1 MATIWGSCVSEKEKG
16 KQRELLFR
24 AGYVGSLAVMVQI
37 LQPPRRPVQDL
48 EVADA
53 DLVVTLPGSVL

>member
-1 MATIWGSCVSEKEKG
+1 
-16 KQRELLFR
+16 
-24 AGYVGSLAVMVQI
+24 VGSLAVMVQI